1 MSRLI
6 LQSRDLLAAG
16 PGKKAH
22 VVKPDESS
30 YSERLAKYVP
40 SEVLAAA
47 YIFASNLIGTYQT
60 REHQMIAFFVLLG
73 ICLLAIPLYYWKLTP
88 LGKSSRLHCVVSL
101 IAFLVWAY
109 AMGGPFVALGWHR
122 AATSGLILVAFTLF
136 SGVIKP

>member
-6 LQSRDLLAAG
+6 LQSRNLMAAG

-22 VVKPDESS
+22 VAKTDESS

-40 SEVLAAA
+40 SEVLAA

-88 LGKSSRLHCVVSL
+88 PGKSSLVHCSVSM
-101 IAFLVWAY
+101 IAFLVWTY
-109 AMGGPFVALGWHR
+109 AMGGPFVMLGWHH
-122 AATSGLILVAFTLF
+122 AATSGIILVAFTLF